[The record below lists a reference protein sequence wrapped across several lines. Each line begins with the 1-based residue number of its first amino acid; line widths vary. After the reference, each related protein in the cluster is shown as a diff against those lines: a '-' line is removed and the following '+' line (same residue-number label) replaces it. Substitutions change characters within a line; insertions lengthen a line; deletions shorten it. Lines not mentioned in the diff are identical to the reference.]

1 MCVCNA
7 GAEMSSG
14 AQFDPGI
21 GPIFLDQLDCSGSE
35 TTLLECRHF
44 TPLGLTTCE
53 HSKDAFVRCLGMTL
67 SVTVLY
73 VENMMTFFIFYFQ
86 TSMSVTLQMEVVNK
100 SVPIL
105 LAALP
110 ATVV

>member
-1 MCVCNA
+1 MCA
-7 GAEMSSG
+7 GAKMLSG

-53 HSKDAFVRCLGMTL
+53 HSKDAVVSCLGMTL
-67 SVTVLY
+67 AVTVLY
-73 VENMMTFFIFYFQ
+73 VENVMVCSYLLLQ
-86 TSMSVTLQMEVVNK
+86 TSMSATLPMEAVNR
-100 SVPIL
+100 SVPML
-105 LAALP
+105 LVALP